1 MYRYKL
7 AYSSWDKREIKAIHD
22 VIKKDHYTI
31 AENVKN
37 FEEKFA
43 KKLGRKYAVMTN
55 SGSSANLLGVASLF
69 YKKKN
74 KLSRGDEVIVP
85 GLSWST
91 TYSPLQ
97 QYGLKLKLVDIDLNS
112 LNVDVTKLEKAITKK
127 TKLVCIVSILGNPT
141 NFNKIKSICK
151 KKKIPIFE
159 DNCES
164 LGAEIDGI
172 KAGTVGIFSTHS
184 FFFSHHIST
193 IEGGMIVTDDFELY
207 CIIKSLRAHGWT
219 RDLPKNNP
227 ITDIKKGFYEE
238 YKFILPGY
246 NVRSTEINAR
256 IGLVQLEKLS
266 SMLKSREENLN
277 IFRDYFLNDER
288 FIIQKPYG
296 YNSSFCFPMIIRKD
310 NKLSKMKIYAA
321 LKKAKIQF
329 RLITG
334 GSFLKHQVK
343 KYFNYSV
350 YENLNN
356 TNYIHNSGFFVGN
369 TGQDLSKEL
378 YIFKK
383 TLSKI

>member
-1 MYRYKL
+1 MYKYKL

-55 SGSSANLLGVASLF
+55 SGSSANLLGIASLF

-74 KLSRGDEVIVP
+74 KLRRGDEVIVP

-127 TKLVCIVSILGNPT
+127 TKLVCIVSILGNPA

-164 LGAEIDGI
+164 LGAKIDGI

-256 IGLVQLEKLS
+256 IGLVQLEKLN
-266 SMLKSREENLN
+266 SMLKAREKNLN

-310 NKLSKMKIYAA
+310 NKLSKMKIYTA

>member
-296 YNSSFCFPMIIRKD
+296 YNSSFCFPVVIRKD
-310 NKLSKMKIYAA
+310 NKLSKMKIYSA

>member
-127 TKLVCIVSILGNPT
+127 TKLVCIVSILGNPA
-141 NFNKIKSICK
+141 NFDKIKSICK

-246 NVRSTEINAR
+246 TVRSTEINAR

-343 KYFNYSV
+343 KYFNFSV

>member
-1 MYRYKL
+1 
-7 AYSSWDKREIKAIHD
+7 
-22 VIKKDHYTI
+22 
-31 AENVKN
+31 
-37 FEEKFA
+37 
-43 KKLGRKYAVMTN
+43 
-55 SGSSANLLGVASLF
+55 
-69 YKKKN
+69 
-74 KLSRGDEVIVP
+74 
-85 GLSWST
+85 
-91 TYSPLQ
+91 
-97 QYGLKLKLVDIDLNS
+97 
-112 LNVDVTKLEKAITKK
+112 
-127 TKLVCIVSILGNPT
+127 
-141 NFNKIKSICK
+141 
-151 KKKIPIFE
+151 
-159 DNCES
+159 
-164 LGAEIDGI
+164 
-172 KAGTVGIFSTHS
+172 
-184 FFFSHHIST
+184 
-193 IEGGMIVTDDFELY
+193 MIVTDDFELY

>member
-296 YNSSFCFPMIIRKD
+296 YNSSFCFPMVIRKD
-310 NKLSKMKIYAA
+310 NKLSKMKIYSA

>member
-127 TKLVCIVSILGNPT
+127 TKLVCIVSILGNPA
-141 NFNKIKSICK
+141 NFDKIKSICK